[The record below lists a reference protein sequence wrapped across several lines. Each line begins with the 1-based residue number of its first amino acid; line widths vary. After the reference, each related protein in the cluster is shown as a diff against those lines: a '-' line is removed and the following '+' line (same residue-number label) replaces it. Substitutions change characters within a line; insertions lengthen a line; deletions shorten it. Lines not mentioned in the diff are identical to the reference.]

1 MNPITVDACRALAV
15 IGVRTGSTS
24 TETQSDRSV
33 AVGDRRTRWPSTET
47 GSSSLG
53 ANRLAL
59 VTVTICDGKIVHVAD
74 SPGDRVPPSLL
85 ERSRTW
91 RS

>member
-24 TETQSDRSV
+24 TET
-33 AVGDRRTRWPSTET
+33 

-59 VTVTICDGKIVHVAD
+59 VTDAVARARIGLGS
-74 SPGDRVPPSLL
+74 SPDLVLL